1 MIKEKLLKKKN
12 DELYANPNTRDLLSE
27 DLRDIASN
35 GVSLPILAKND
46 FDERDY
52 KALLKKQLDISQQER
67 DFKKKVYSEQ
77 KNLQMMEENKQKKQ
91 LGRLAKEHIE
101 DYKRHLTQ
109 QSKENAILKQERD
122 KLR

>member
-35 GVSLPILAKND
+35 GVSLPILAKDD

-101 DYKRHLTQ
+101 DYKRQLTQ
-109 QSKENAILKQERD
+109 
-122 KLR
+122 